1 MSAVDGIREL
11 HPDGSIAILSD
22 ETEPPYQRPPLSK
35 EFLQYPDV
43 PRSLLYVKPEG
54 WYDEQA
60 SLQLVTRQKAM
71 TLDPGT
77 MQVTTAR
84 GSVYRAPR
92 ILLATGGRASSL
104 TVAGHDL
111 PGVFTLRTVEDSEAI
126 RAAGIEAT
134 EAVLVGAGFVGM
146 ELAASLAAHGVS
158 STVVEAL
165 DRVWPRLLPPELA
178 RWMTG
183 YFEERGV
190 SFRFQTAVEGF
201 KGGEKVEAVIA
212 GGESIPCDFAVI
224 GVGMVPCDGLAS
236 DAGIAV
242 DDGIHVDA
250 FGETSHPHIYA
261 AGDVARFPDPVFGE
275 RTRVE
280 HWEHAR
286 EHGRRVG
293 RNMAGERVPY
303 DHLSHLFS
311 RVFELNLNVVG
322 RPGAAGETIRWGQPG
337 EGPSVTFGIS
347 KGRVNGVVLLD
358 APAELEHARTLV
370 RSRAAASLLGETV
383 TRDFVSLDEVARLA
397 AAKAKEDQGIGEG
410 YE

>member
-1 MSAVDGIREL
+1 
-11 HPDGSIAILSD
+11 
-22 ETEPPYQRPPLSK
+22 
-35 EFLQYPDV
+35 
-43 PRSLLYVKPEG
+43 
-54 WYDEQA
+54 
-60 SLQLVTRQKAM
+60 
-71 TLDPGT
+71 
-77 MQVTTAR
+77 
-84 GSVYRAPR
+84 
-92 ILLATGGRASSL
+92 
-104 TVAGHDL
+104 
-111 PGVFTLRTVEDSEAI
+111 
-126 RAAGIEAT
+126 
-134 EAVLVGAGFVGM
+134 
-146 ELAASLAAHGVS
+146 
-158 STVVEAL
+158 
-165 DRVWPRLLPPELA
+165 
-178 RWMTG
+178 MTG

-190 SFRFQTAVEGF
+190 SFRFQTPVEGF
-201 KGGEKVEAVIA
+201 LGGEKVETVTA

-358 APAELEHARTLV
+358 SPAELEHARTLV